1 MAKTAAHSHYLLS
14 VDAGETCAHLYLIV
28 PKTMLV
34 EDEDYLRLAFET
46 NFTLA
51 DALLSAGYA
60 GPPPPSPTVSRL
72 ERESQDAVEAT
83 LRGHLAHGEQIGEQI
98 DEFKAGKR
106 PMLKVALVSSADN
119 PCCAAL
125 MALHHTRQ

>member
-34 EDEDYLRLAFET
+34 EDENYERLAFEA
-46 NFTLA
+46 NFALA
-51 DALLSAGYA
+51 NALLSAGYH
-60 GPPPPSPTVSRL
+60 GPIPPSPTVSKL
-72 ERESQDAVEAT
+72 KCESQDEVEAI
-83 LRGHLAHGEQIGEQI
+83 LREHLAYGERI

-106 PMLKVALVSSADN
+106 SMLEVALALSADN

-125 MALHHTRQ
+125 MALHRTLH